1 MKFLPFLPFK
11 PMSKM
16 KKAHLF
22 ILIFVILSFTSCSKS
37 VTNFTSLQVSPITP
51 TLVISSDQYEII
63 GEVSGTGLGGTYDL
77 AKDAALGAAI
87 NAAPQA
93 DALILPKF
101 ETEVTTQYNLFSV
114 TKSYK
119 VTCKAKAVK
128 LK

>member
-1 MKFLPFLPFK
+1 
-11 PMSKM
+11 M

-22 ILIFVILSFTSCSKS
+22 ILVFLVISFTSCAKLT
-37 VTNFTSLQVSPITP
+37 TNFTSLQVSPITP

-63 GEVSGTGLGGTYDL
+63 GEVQGIGTGTTYDL

-101 ETEVTTQYNLFSV
+101 ETELTTQQRLFNV
-114 TKSYK
+114 DRTYK